1 MPKPT
6 NANKDHFKTVLRK
19 YRKKFDSNIQT
30 VKYSDLKDMFDH
42 ISTSSAFT
50 NVITDNTDVH
60 VVLFDGNEGDAA
72 IDITSLMA
80 VGKFIYFPAFVNDYI
95 NLKIGGGYEQI
106 KFSADN
112 YFQMKQGTGY
122 TSSAYGLNSN
132 WYFSTKSTTG
142 KGSIRHQCRSSALGG
157 LLIQVT
163 QSQTVEITTPASDVT
178 INENGTATFG
188 VTTTGYGNGNSI
200 QYKIEGDGLNSI
212 DPVNDFT
219 SNVGGIQNMTVNNNA
234 ASVTVTLKNDYTVNE
249 GLEHFYFH
257 IVDPTNTN
265 VVLGSSPKIS
275 VTDTSAAS
283 YTLALSP
290 TPVNESTSSTWT
302 VNTTGVPNG
311 YTLYYTVEGTAATNA
326 DIESL
331 NGSFQINNNT
341 GTLSIPI
348 RQDFVVDNAETLIV
362 KLRQNS
368 ITGIVLGVWNT
379 VTVNNVA
386 WSLSITPNKTTV
398 NESSASTSESVTFA
412 IATSG
417 VPNGTKVRLYP
428 QYVTGNSTIFS
439 DVSLNST
446 NPEFNAFTYKE
457 VTINSNAA
465 TETLYIGRD
474 GLIEGSEVFNVAVKD
489 FLGTTTIAT
498 SPNITITDTSF
509 IGSQKTGK
517 TFGPL
522 AVNRDGGNANNVSDW
537 YTLCNLDSLPNGSK
551 IAVYI
556 DTSGSMTQATIQASH
571 DLLMQKL
578 NARNMD
584 VIVVTNPSEDWITPF
599 QQILN

>member
-19 YRKKFDSNIQT
+19 YRKKFDSDIQT

-42 ISTSSAFT
+42 VSTNSAFT
-50 NVITDNTDVH
+50 SVITDNTDVH
-60 VVLFDGNEGDAA
+60 VVLFDGEQSNPP
-72 IDITSLMA
+72 IDITSIMA
-80 VGKFIYFPAFVNDYI
+80 PGKFIYFPAFVGDYI
-95 NLKIGGGYEQI
+95 NLKIGGSIESL
-106 KFSADN
+106 KFSAVN
-112 YFQMKQGTGY
+112 YFQMGPNYNSY
-122 TSSAYGLNSN
+122 TYGLNSS
-132 WYFSTKSTTG
+132 WYFSTRSTTG
-142 KGSIRHQCRSSALGG
+142 KGSIRHHCRSSALGG

-163 QSQTVEITTPASDVT
+163 QSQTIEITAPANDIT

-188 VTTTGYGNGNSI
+188 VTTTGYSNGESI
-200 QYKIEGDGLNSI
+200 KYKIEGDGWNSI

-219 SNVGGIQNMTVNNNA
+219 TNVSGIQNMTVNNNA

-257 IVDPTNTN
+257 IVDSTNTN
-265 VVLGSSPKIS
+265 VVLGSSAKVS
-275 VTDTSAAS
+275 VTDTSTAS

-290 TPVNESTSSTWT
+290 TPVNEATSSTWT

-311 YTLYYTVEGTAATNA
+311 APVFYYTVEGTAATNA

-331 NGSFQINNNT
+331 NGSFQISNNT
-341 GTLSIPI
+341 GSFSIPI

-368 ITGIVLGVWNT
+368 ITGTVIGVWNT

-386 WSLSITPNKTTV
+386 WSLSITPDKTTV
-398 NESSASTSESVTFA
+398 NESSASTSESVTFT

-417 VPNGTKVRLYP
+417 VPDGTKIRLYP
-428 QYVTGNSTIFS
+428 QYVTGSSTMFS
-439 DVSLNST
+439 DFSLNST
-446 NPEFNAFTYKE
+446 NPEFNSFVYKE
-457 VTINSNAA
+457 VTVNNNAA
-465 TETLYIGRD
+465 TATLYLGRD
-474 GLIEGSEVFNVAVKD
+474 GLTEGSEVFNVAVKD
-489 FLGTTTIAT
+489 FIGTTTIAT

-509 IGSQKTGK
+509 LGSQKTNK

-522 AVNRDGGNANNVSDW
+522 AVNRDAGIASNVSDW

-551 IAVYI
+551 IAVFV
-556 DTSGSMTQATIQASH
+556 DTSGSMSMSTIQASH

>member
-42 ISTSSAFT
+42 VSTNSAFT
-50 NVITDNTDVH
+50 SVITDNTDVH
-60 VVLFDGNEGDAA
+60 VVLFDGEQSNPP

-80 VGKFIYFPAFVNDYI
+80 VGKFIYFPAFVGDYI
-95 NLKIGGGYEQI
+95 NLKIGGSIESL

-112 YFQMKQGTGY
+112 YFQIGQGSGSYTG
-122 TSSAYGLNSN
+122 AYGLNSQF
-132 WYFSTKSTTG
+132 YLSTKSTTG
-142 KGSIRHQCRSSALGG
+142 KGSIRHYCRSSALGG

-163 QSQTVEITTPASDVT
+163 ESQTIEITTPASDVT

-200 QYKIEGDGLNSI
+200 QYKIEGDGWNSI
-212 DPVNDFT
+212 DPANDFT
-219 SNVGGIQNMTVNNNA
+219 TNVSGIQNMTVNNNA

-290 TPVNESTSSTWT
+290 TPVNEATSSTWT

-331 NGSFQINNNT
+331 SGSFQINNNT
-341 GTLSIPI
+341 GSLSIPI

-398 NESSASTSESVTFA
+398 NESSASAIQSVAFA

-417 VPNGTKVRLYP
+417 VPDGTKVRLYP
-428 QYVTGNSTIFS
+428 QYVTGNSTTFS
-439 DVSLNST
+439 DYSTNST
-446 NPEFNAFTYKE
+446 NPEFNAITYVE

-465 TETLYIGRD
+465 TQTLYIGRD
-474 GLIEGSEVFNVAVKD
+474 GLTEGTEVFNVAVKD

-509 IGSQKTGK
+509 IGSQKTDK

-551 IAVYI
+551 IAVFI
-556 DTSGSMTQATIQASH
+556 DVSGSMTQSTIQASH

>member
-80 VGKFIYFPAFVNDYI
+80 VGKFIYFPAFVGDYI

-106 KFSADN
+106 RFASDN
-112 YFQMKQGTGY
+112 YFQLKQGTGY
-122 TSSAYGLNSN
+122 TGAYGLNSDF
-132 WYFSTKSTTG
+132 YLSTKSTTG
-142 KGSIRHQCRSSALGG
+142 KGSIRNYCRSSAIGG
-157 LLIQVT
+157 FLIQVT
-163 QSQTVEITTPASDVT
+163 QSQTIEITTPANDIT

-188 VTTTGYGNGNSI
+188 VTTTGYGNGDTI
-200 QYKIEGDGLNSI
+200 PYKIEGDGLNSI

-219 SNVGGIQNMTVNNNA
+219 SNMGGIKNMTVNNNA
-234 ASVTVTLKNDYTVNE
+234 ASVTVTLKDDYTVNE

-257 IVDPTNTN
+257 IVDSTNIN
-265 VVLGSSPKIS
+265 LVLGSSPKIS
-275 VTDTSAAS
+275 VTDTSTGS

-290 TPVNESTSSTWT
+290 TPVNEATSSTWT

-341 GTLSIPI
+341 GTITIPI

-398 NESSASTSESVTFA
+398 NESSASTSESVTFT

-417 VPNGTKVRLYP
+417 VPDGTKVRLYP
-428 QYVTGNSTIFS
+428 QYVTGNSAIFS
-439 DVSLNST
+439 DVSTNST
-446 NPEFNAFTYKE
+446 NPEFNAVSYVE
-457 VTINSNAA
+457 VTINNNAA
-465 TETLYIGRD
+465 TQTLYIGRD
-474 GLIEGSEVFNVAVKD
+474 GLTEGSEVFNVAVKD
-489 FLGTTTIAT
+489 FLETTTIAT

-509 IGSQKTGK
+509 IGSQKTDK

-537 YTLCNLDSLPNGSK
+537 YTICGLDKLPNGSK
-551 IAVYI
+551 VAVFI
-556 DTSGSMTQATIQASH
+556 DASGSMTMNTIQASH

>member
-19 YRKKFDSNIQT
+19 YRKKFDSDIQT

-42 ISTSSAFT
+42 VSTSSAFT
-50 NVITDNTDVH
+50 SVITDNTDVH

-80 VGKFIYFPAFVNDYI
+80 VGKFIYFPAFVGDYI

-106 KFSADN
+106 KFSAEN
-112 YFQMKQGTGY
+112 YFQLRQGDSY
-122 TSSAYGLNSN
+122 TSAVYGLNSN

-142 KGSIRHQCRSSALGG
+142 KGSIRHYCRSSALGG

-163 QSQTVEITTPASDVT
+163 ESQTIEITTPANDIT

-188 VTTTGYGNGNSI
+188 VTTTGYGNGNTI
-200 QYKIEGDGLNSI
+200 PYKIEGDGLNSI
-212 DPVNDFT
+212 DPANDFT
-219 SNVGGIQNMTVNNNA
+219 NNMSGIKTMTVNNNA

-265 VVLGSSPKIS
+265 VTLGSSPKIS

-290 TPVNESTSSTWT
+290 TPVNEATSSTWT

-341 GTLSIPI
+341 GSLSIPI

-368 ITGIVLGVWNT
+368 ITGIVLGTWNT

-417 VPNGTKVRLYP
+417 VPDGTKVRLYP

-439 DVSLNST
+439 DVSTNST
-446 NPEFNAFTYKE
+446 NPEFNAITYVE
-457 VTINSNAA
+457 VYINNNAA
-465 TETLYIGRD
+465 TQTLYIGRD
-474 GLIEGSEVFNVAVKD
+474 GLTEGSEVFNVAVKD
-489 FLGTTTIAT
+489 FLETTTIAT

-509 IGSQKTGK
+509 VGSQKTDK

-537 YTLCNLDSLPNGSK
+537 YTICNLDSLPNGSK
-551 IAVYI
+551 IAVFV
-556 DTSGSMTQATIQASH
+556 DTSGSMSMSTIQASH

>member
-80 VGKFIYFPAFVNDYI
+80 VGKFIYFPAFVGDYI

-106 KFSADN
+106 RFASDN
-112 YFQMKQGTGY
+112 YFQLKQGTGY
-122 TSSAYGLNSN
+122 TGAYGLNSDF
-132 WYFSTKSTTG
+132 YLSTKSTTG
-142 KGSIRHQCRSSALGG
+142 KGSIRNYCRSSAIGG
-157 LLIQVT
+157 FLIQVT
-163 QSQTVEITTPASDVT
+163 QSQTIEITTPANDIT

-188 VTTTGYGNGNSI
+188 VTTTGYGNGDTI
-200 QYKIEGDGLNSI
+200 PYKIEGDGLNSI

-219 SNVGGIQNMTVNNNA
+219 SNMGGIKNMTVNNNA
-234 ASVTVTLKNDYTVNE
+234 ASVTVTLKDDYTVNE

-257 IVDPTNTN
+257 IVDSTNTN
-265 VVLGSSPKIS
+265 VVLGSSAKVS
-275 VTDTSAAS
+275 VTDTSTAS

-290 TPVNESTSSTWT
+290 TPVNEATSSTWT

-341 GTLSIPI
+341 GTITIPI

-398 NESSASTSESVTFA
+398 NESSASTSESVTFT

-417 VPNGTKVRLYP
+417 VPDGTKVRLYP
-428 QYVTGNSTIFS
+428 QYVTGNSAIFS
-439 DVSLNST
+439 DVSTNST
-446 NPEFNAFTYKE
+446 NPEFNAVSYVE
-457 VTINSNAA
+457 VTINNNAA
-465 TETLYIGRD
+465 TQTLYIGRD
-474 GLIEGSEVFNVAVKD
+474 GLTEGSEVFNVAVKD
-489 FLGTTTIAT
+489 FLETTTIAT

-509 IGSQKTGK
+509 IGSQKTDK

-537 YTLCNLDSLPNGSK
+537 YTICGLDKLPNGSK
-551 IAVYI
+551 VAVFI
-556 DTSGSMTQATIQASH
+556 DASGSMTMNTIQASH

>member
-6 NANKDHFKTVLRK
+6 NANKNHFKTVLRK

-42 ISTSSAFT
+42 ISTNSAFT

-80 VGKFIYFPAFVNDYI
+80 VGKFIYFPSFVGDYI

-106 KFSADN
+106 RFASDN

-122 TSSAYGLNSN
+122 TGAYGLNSSF
-132 WYFSTKSTTG
+132 YFSTKSTTG
-142 KGSIRHQCRSSALGG
+142 KGSIINYCRASAIGG
-157 LLIQVT
+157 FLIQVT
-163 QSQTVEITTPASDVT
+163 QSQTIEITTPANDIT

-188 VTTTGYGNGNSI
+188 VTTTGYGNGNTI
-200 QYKIEGDGLNSI
+200 PYKIEGDGLNSI

-219 SNVGGIQNMTVNNNA
+219 SNMGGIKNMTVNNNA
-234 ASVTVTLKNDYTVNE
+234 ASVTVTLKDDYTVNE

-257 IVDPTNTN
+257 IVDFTNTN

-275 VTDTSAAS
+275 VTDTSTGS

-290 TPVNESTSSTWT
+290 TPVNEATSSTWT

-368 ITGIVLGVWNT
+368 ITGIVLGTWNT

-417 VPNGTKVRLYP
+417 VPDGTKVRLYP

-439 DVSLNST
+439 DVST
-446 NPEFNAFTYKE
+446 VAAAEFNAITYVD
-457 VTINSNAA
+457 VTINNNAA
-465 TETLYIGRD
+465 TQTLYIGRD
-474 GLIEGSEVFNVAVKD
+474 GLTEGSEVFNVVVKD
-489 FLGTTTIAT
+489 FLETTTIAT

-509 IGSQKTGK
+509 VGSQKTDK

-537 YTLCNLDSLPNGSK
+537 YTICGLDKLPNGSK
-551 IAVYI
+551 IAVYV
-556 DTSGSMTQATIQASH
+556 DTSGSMTMNTVQASH